1 MTFAVQAQVYDS
13 FVGRYGEELGRE
25 LVARAGLDAGMR
37 ALDVGAGTG
46 KLTAVLAAVVGEA
59 NVSAVDPS
67 EPFVEALGSR
77 FPAAEVAQAGA
88 EELPFTEGSF
98 DAVFAQLVVNFMRDA
113 ERGVSEMRRV
123 AAEGGVLAAS
133 VWDYPGEMTMLTTF
147 WRTAAQLDPAGVA
160 RIDERTTMA
169 FDEPG
174 ELGALWR
181 QAGLRDVQDGEI
193 VVSVPYSSFEELWEP
208 FTLGVGPAGAY
219 TTALPPDGR
228 EDLRREFWTQLGSP
242 DGPFEL
248 GARAWYSVG
257 TK

>member
-13 FVGRYGEELGRE
+13 FVGRYGEELGNE
-25 LVARAGLDAGMR
+25 LVARAGVVPGMR

-46 KLTAVLAAVVGEA
+46 KLTAVLAAVIEEA

-67 EPFVEALGSR
+67 EAFVDALVSR
-77 FPAAEVAQAGA
+77 FPEAEVAQAAA
-88 EELPFTEGSF
+88 EELPFAEGSF
-98 DAVFAQLVVNFMRDA
+98 EAVFAQLVVNFMRDA

-123 AAEGGVLAAS
+123 AVEGGVLAAS

-147 WRTAAQLDPAGVA
+147 WRTAAQLDPAGA
-160 RIDERTTMA
+160 AEADERTTMA

-174 ELGALWR
+174 ELAALWR
-181 QAGLRDVQDGEI
+181 KAGLRDVHDGEI
-193 VVSVPYSSFEELWEP
+193 VVSVSYSSFEELWEP

-219 TTALPPDGR
+219 ATALASDER

-242 DGPFEL
+242 AGPFEL
-248 GARAWYSVG
+248 SARAWYAVG